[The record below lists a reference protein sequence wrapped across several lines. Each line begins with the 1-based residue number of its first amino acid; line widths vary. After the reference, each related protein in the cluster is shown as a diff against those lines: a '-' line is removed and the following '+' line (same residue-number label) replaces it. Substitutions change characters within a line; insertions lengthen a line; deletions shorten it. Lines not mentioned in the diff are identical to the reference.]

1 MNRLSK
7 IFLVVIIILIII
19 IIGMYM
25 NMVKA
30 SKDSLNN
37 TLSKNE
43 EIFKINS
50 AVESAGYKL
59 EIQENGSYLLVE
71 K

>member
-1 MNRLSK
+1 
-7 IFLVVIIILIII
+7 
-19 IIGMYM
+19 M

>member
-7 IFLVVIIILIII
+7 IFLVVIIILTII